1 LPTSALPCRGGSS
14 VLPLNIQP
22 VFEGISTRTL
32 LPGRGRRPMTCR
44 NRTFPSISA
53 SRVLLP
59 FCLLEIQHAKLT
71 GGIQYGVPTH
81 VLGFDLRFTLA
92 KAALDIFILPAFVGS
107 ETLDQVIKG
116 FFEPKPSRLTRQ
128 SVATVIFAGGEVVG
142 LKYTHIVSACHRLTM
157 PSNSKMSR
165 SPFKQFINHAA

>member
-1 LPTSALPCRGGSS
+1 
-14 VLPLNIQP
+14 
-22 VFEGISTRTL
+22 
-32 LPGRGRRPMTCR
+32 MTCR

-53 SRVLLP
+53 SIVLLP
-59 FCLLEIQHAKLT
+59 FCLIEIQHAKLT
-71 GGIQYGVPTH
+71 GGIEYGVPTH

-92 KAALDIFILPAFVGS
+92 KAALNIFILSTFVGS

-116 FFEPKPSRLTRQ
+116 FFEPRPSWLTRQ
-128 SVATVIFAGGEVVG
+128 SVATAIFAGRGGEVVG

-165 SPFKQFINHAA
+165 SPFKQFVNHAA